1 MSYFIELNKEED
13 YINKLYI
20 FLRKIENNE
29 LGLWIKNLDSDRKP
43 SIEVIPNT
51 YIPKGYLSKVLLWN
65 INNKHECYLSYIDFI
80 RDKIIETL
88 VIYKKQYDLLDE
100 EKKELFKKKIS
111 LECINN
117 KDINYINLKDPY
129 ENICEE
135 LEEFLDEV
143 YEDSDEESD
152 DENNIIPNGI
162 IEIIFDFNIKE
173 KNKIFNELWELFEK
187 KYKKSNSKYAIFFS
201 IKINK
206 DLIDNN
212 FTSKSLKK
220 NLENNIYTKN
230 FIINGYE
237 YPLKIISFFNEFNS
251 EYQKDYNYDN
261 ISDSED

>member
-20 FLRKIENNE
+20 FLKKIENNE
-29 LGLWIKNLDSDRKP
+29 LGLWIKNLDSNRKP
-43 SIEVIPNT
+43 SIEVKPNT
-51 YIPKGYLSKVLLWN
+51 YIPKGYLSEVLLWN
-65 INNKHECYLSYIDFI
+65 IYNKHDCYLSFIDYI
-80 RDKIIETL
+80 RDKIIEIL
-88 VIYKKQYDLLDE
+88 DIYKRQYNLLDE
-100 EKKELFKKKIS
+100 DKKELFKKRIS

-129 ENICEE
+129 ENVCEE

-143 YEDSDEESD
+143 YEDSSSDSEE
-152 DENNIIPNGI
+152 ENNIIPNRI
-162 IEIIFDFNIKE
+162 IDIILDFNIKE
-173 KNKIFNELWELFEK
+173 KNKLFNELWDLFEK
-187 KYKKSNSKYAIFFS
+187 KYKKSNSKYAVFFS

-230 FIINGYE
+230 FVINGYE
-237 YPLKIISFFNEFNS
+237 YPLKIISFFNEFES
-251 EYQKDYNYDN
+251 EYQKDYDYDN